1 MNQCQ
6 FVKVKYKYVFHKTKS
21 CNNLCYDRSFK
32 TLSIATHS
40 PTFCYKTVYSS
51 YYNERNFFYIRIGL
65 ELIGG
70 RYYKLV

>member
-21 CNNLCYDRSFK
+21 CNDLCYDRRFK

-40 PTFCYKTVYSS
+40 QPFAIKLFTLVTTTNATFST
-51 YYNERNFFYIRIGL
+51 L
-65 ELIGG
+65 ELV
-70 RYYKLV
+70 LN